1 MPVSKHH
8 PLPFVFKDTR
18 ASAVPVVPT
27 NQPETKKNSSSRS
40 PYLSALLSS
49 RNPAATCTPGKRKAL
64 PTLSVRQPN
73 SNAAANAPQ
82 VGRNRK
88 RSTSALF
95 SSATTEANPTGQ
107 NLKRIKLVHGS
118 KHTSKRS
125 GKLASTSLVS
135 NKPLGSRKYE
145 AAIEQYANAQSS
157 PSRLRKSLNL
167 LRDLQ
172 SKGIRPSIKSYHA
185 LVFAC
190 MKNGQTGTAR
200 SILKRMI
207 QLRVEHDRRGED
219 HKTYNSL
226 LKLCMKLND
235 VDMAF
240 GLINCMEQS
249 KHVRITTG
257 SIDILLKVSNTVG
270 NKSHISSAVQL
281 FGRLKKERGMKADR
295 MLLDTML
302 HILWSNEVFE
312 DSINLTREAIS
323 IGMYRAFP
331 LLVQNL
337 QIWDLHGYRVMDA
350 CLLLAEAFDRAA
362 ALASQGVS
370 PDIVIVT
377 GKGINSPNAPV
388 LRSKIPHFLREVI
401 GLKVTR
407 LRDNEGRLLVA
418 GNALQEWASGS
429 RYKQFQVLFGP
440 NEVPKRSKRPFVNVS
455 AGVARAK
462 RAKTKTETKE
472 EQQKRR
478 LLAWRAKFAAM
489 QESGR
494 LWL

>member
-8 PLPFVFKDTR
+8 PVPFVFKD
-18 ASAVPVVPT
+18 PVVPT
-27 NQPETKKNSSSRS
+27 NQPGTKKSSSAT
-40 PYLSALLSS
+40 YLSALLSS
-49 RNPAATCTPGKRKAL
+49 QNPVGRAIACTPGKRKAL

-73 SNAAANAPQ
+73 SITAANAP
-82 VGRNRK
+82 VGRSRK
-88 RSTSALF
+88 RATSALL

-107 NLKRIKLVHGS
+107 NRKRIKVHGS
-118 KHTSKRS
+118 T
-125 GKLASTSLVS
+125 ASVVS
-135 NKPLGSRKYE
+135 NKPGNRKYE
-145 AAIEQYANAQSS
+145 AAIEQYANTQSS

-172 SKGIRPSIKSYHA
+172 SKGIRPSIKSYHG

-190 MKNGQTGTAR
+190 VKNGQMSIAR
-200 SILKRMI
+200 SILKKMM

-219 HKTYNSL
+219 HKTYNKL
-226 LKLCMKLND
+226 LGMCIKLND

-270 NKSHISSAVQL
+270 NKSHIDTAVQL
-281 FGRLKKERGMKADR
+281 FSRLKKERGMKADR

-302 HILWSNEVFE
+302 HICWSKKVWTH
-312 DSINLTREAIS
+312 SINLTREAIT
-323 IGMYRAFP
+323 IGMYRPFP
-331 LLVQNL
+331 LGTQNL
-337 QIWDLHGYRVMDA
+337 QIWDLHGYREMDA

-370 PDIVIVT
+370 RDIVIVT
-377 GKGINSPNAPV
+377 GKGINSPNVPV
-388 LRSKIPHFLREVI
+388 LRQKIPPFLRDAI

-407 LRDNEGRLLVA
+407 LKANKGRVLVA
-418 GNALQEWASGS
+418 GNTLQEWAPGS
-429 RYKQFQVLFGP
+429 RYKQFQALFGP
-440 NEVPKRSKRPFVNVS
+440 KEVPKRSKRPFANVS
-455 AGVARAK
+455 ATTSSSLVRAK
-462 RAKTKTETKE
+462 RAKTTTETKE
-472 EQQKRR
+472 EKQKRR

-489 QESGR
+489 QESGK

>member
-8 PLPFVFKDTR
+8 PVPFVFKD
-18 ASAVPVVPT
+18 PVVPT
-27 NQPETKKNSSSRS
+27 NQPGTKKSSSAT
-40 PYLSALLSS
+40 YLSALLSS
-49 RNPAATCTPGKRKAL
+49 QNPVGRAIACTPGKRKAL

-73 SNAAANAPQ
+73 SITAANAPP
-82 VGRNRK
+82 GKSRK
-88 RSTSALF
+88 RSTSALL

-107 NLKRIKLVHGS
+107 KRKRIKLLVHGS
-118 KHTSKRS
+118 K
-125 GKLASTSLVS
+125 STELVVS
-135 NKPLGSRKYE
+135 NKSLGTRKYE

-157 PSRLRKSLNL
+157 PFHLRKSLNL

-172 SKGIRPSIKSYHA
+172 SKGIRPSIKSYHG

-190 MKNGQTGTAR
+190 MKNGQAGTAR
-200 SILKRMI
+200 SILKRMM
-207 QLRVEHDRRGED
+207 QFRVEHDRRGED

-226 LKLCMKLND
+226 IKNCIKLND

-270 NKSHISSAVQL
+270 NKSHINAAVQL

-302 HILWSNEVFE
+302 HICWSKKVWTH
-312 DSINLTREAIS
+312 SINLTREAIT
-323 IGMYRAFP
+323 IGMYRPFP
-331 LLVQNL
+331 LGTQNL
-337 QIWDLHGYRVMDA
+337 QIWDLHGYREMDA

-370 PDIVIVT
+370 RDIVIVT

-388 LRSKIPHFLREVI
+388 LRQKIPPFLRDAI
-401 GLKVTR
+401 WLKVTR
-407 LRDNEGRLLVA
+407 LKANKGRVLVA
-418 GNALQEWASGS
+418 GNTLQEWASGS
-429 RYKQFQVLFGP
+429 RYKQFQALFGP
-440 NEVPKRSKRPFVNVS
+440 KEVPKRSKRPFANVS
-455 AGVARAK
+455 ATTSSSLVRAK
-462 RAKTKTETKE
+462 RAKTTTETKE
-472 EQQKRR
+472 EKQKRR

-489 QESGR
+489 QESGK

>member
-8 PLPFVFKDTR
+8 PVPFVHVFKDTR
-18 ASAVPVVPT
+18 ASAVSVVPT
-27 NQPETKKNSSSRS
+27 NQPGTKKNSSS

-49 RNPAATCTPGKRKAL
+49 RNPAAICTPGKRKAL
-64 PTLSVRQPN
+64 PSLSVRQPN
-73 SNAAANAPQ
+73 AANAPQ
-82 VGRNRK
+82 VGRNKK

-107 NLKRIKLVHGS
+107 NRKRIKLVHGS
-118 KHTSKRS
+118 KSTSKRS
-125 GKLASTSLVS
+125 GKLAPTSLVS

-145 AAIEQYANAQSS
+145 VAIEQFANAQSS
-157 PSRLRKSLNL
+157 PSRLRKSLNV

-172 SKGIRPSIKSYHA
+172 SKGIRPSIKSYHG

-190 MKNGQTGTAR
+190 MKNGQTGIAR
-200 SILKRMI
+200 SILKRMM

-226 LKLCMKLND
+226 IKLCMKLND
-235 VDMAF
+235 VDIAF

-270 NKSHISSAVQL
+270 NKSHINAAVQL

-302 HILWSNEVFE
+302 HVLWSNHVFNG
-312 DSINLTREAIS
+312 SINLIREAIS
-323 IGMYRAFP
+323 IGMYRPFP
-331 LLVQNL
+331 LGTQSL

-370 PDIVIVT
+370 RDIVIVT

-388 LRSKIPHFLREVI
+388 LRQKIPQFLREVI
-401 GLKVTR
+401 RLKVTR

-429 RYKQFQVLFGP
+429 RYKQFQVSFGP

-455 AGVARAK
+455 AGVVRAK
-462 RAKTKTETKE
+462 RAKIHTETKE
-472 EQQKRR
+472 EKQKRR

-489 QESGR
+489 QESGK